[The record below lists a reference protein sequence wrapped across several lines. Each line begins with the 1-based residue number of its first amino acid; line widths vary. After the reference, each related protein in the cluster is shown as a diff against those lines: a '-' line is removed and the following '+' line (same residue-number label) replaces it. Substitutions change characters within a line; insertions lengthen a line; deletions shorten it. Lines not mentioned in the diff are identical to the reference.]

1 MDIANVLDMQREFFN
16 SGNTRYTEYR
26 LNALR
31 KLKANIKRMEGDI
44 LAALYA
50 DLSKAG
56 MEAYITEVGIVYDEI
71 NYMLKNTRRLSKP
84 RYKLS
89 PLSHMPSRLV
99 EYKEPYGNVLIISP
113 WNFPF
118 LLTISPLVDALAAG
132 NTALVKPSA
141 KAAHTKNIMQKL
153 IENTFPPEYVYFVS
167 GGREQNANLLDYHY
181 DYIFFTGSKNFG
193 KQVMKKAAEHLTPVT
208 LELGGKS
215 PCIIDKN
222 CNMDLAV
229 KRSMFGKLTNAGQ
242 VCVAP
247 DYFLV
252 HEDIAEEFISK
263 CKARIQEIYTD
274 DPLTCDYYPNII
286 SKQEFDRIL
295 SLIDVEKTVFGGKS
309 YANSLKIE
317 PTLLYPVN
325 LQDAC
330 MSMEIFGPIIPVIPY
345 NNHEENLNIIA
356 KNPTPLALYIFT
368 EDKKIADYYIKNVRF
383 GGGCINDTLMHVG
396 TNKIGFGG
404 VGQSGM
410 GLYHGKYGF
419 DTFTHTK
426 GMVDTSTRFDMPVR
440 YLPPSKW
447 KKSILKRV
455 LK

>member
-1 MDIANVLDMQREFFN
+1 
-16 SGNTRYTEYR
+16 
-26 LNALR
+26 
-31 KLKANIKRMEGDI
+31 
-44 LAALYA
+44 
-50 DLSKAG
+50 

-71 NYMLKNTRRLSKP
+71 NYMLKNTRKLSKP

-118 LLTISPLVDALAAG
+118 CLLFRPLLMRLRRAILQLLSQAQRRR
-132 NTALVKPSA
+132 TQKHYA
-141 KAAHTKNIMQKL
+141 KAY
-153 IENTFPPEYVYFVS
+153 ESTFPPKYVYFVS

-252 HEDIAEEFISK
+252 HEDIAEEFIQK
-263 CKARIQEIYTD
+263 CKARIQQVYTEE
-274 DPLTCDYYPNII
+274 PLNCDYYPNII
-286 SKQEFDRIL
+286 SKQEFDRVL
-295 SLIDVEKTVFGGKS
+295 SLIDAEKQYSVVK
-309 YANSLKIE
+309 AILK
-317 PTLLYPVN
+317 
-325 LQDAC
+325 
-330 MSMEIFGPIIPVIPY
+330 
-345 NNHEENLNIIA
+345 
-356 KNPTPLALYIFT
+356 
-368 EDKKIADYYIKNVRF
+368 
-383 GGGCINDTLMHVG
+383 
-396 TNKIGFGG
+396 
-404 VGQSGM
+404 
-410 GLYHGKYGF
+410 
-419 DTFTHTK
+419 
-426 GMVDTSTRFDMPVR
+426 
-440 YLPPSKW
+440 PSK
-447 KKSILKRV
+447 
-455 LK
+455 